1 MRFGQ
6 EAMFCLLPFVFE
18 LLLSYKQREHI
29 TVAALCFLIMHVPVP
44 GKGMPDL
51 SMKGRNDLMRKEQ
64 DLTTGNV
71 SKKLIKFAV
80 PLLLANLLQSFYS
93 IMDMLVVGRFV
104 GETGLAAISNASMIS
119 FIINSICIGVTM
131 GGTVLVAQYKGAD
144 DEEGQRETVGTL
156 FSLSFFA
163 SLLVTMSGLLVYRPL
178 FQILRVPA
186 GSMQDACDYMRIIC
200 CGTVF
205 VFGYNAVC
213 SVMKGLGDSKSSLY
227 FIAAAAVVNILLDLL
242 LVGPFGMGTAGA
254 AYATVFSQG
263 ISLAISICC
272 LRRKTFIFP
281 FRLKNFAVQPEKM
294 AAVLKVGLPT
304 AVQMAVVNISY
315 LMITGMLNQFGVSV
329 AAASGVGLKVNTFAG
344 MPCWAVGQAVTAMAG
359 QNMGAGRT
367 DRVKKT
373 TETGLRLNLLITLMA
388 VVLVQ
393 LFAGQI
399 IMLFEPQNKEVIADG
414 ILYLR
419 ICCGINSLVYAA
431 LYTFDSFAIGI
442 GAANI
447 AMVNALLDAAV
458 VRLPVSWLLAFTA
471 GMGFPGVYVGQAL
484 SPLLPFLV
492 GWLYFK
498 NKGWESK
505 RLIQPADHT

>member
-1 MRFGQ
+1 
-6 EAMFCLLPFVFE
+6 
-18 LLLSYKQREHI
+18 
-29 TVAALCFLIMHVPVP
+29 
-44 GKGMPDL
+44 
-51 SMKGRNDLMRKEQ
+51 MRKEQ

-93 IMDMLVVGRFV
+93 IVDMLVVGRFV

-163 SLLVTMSGLLVYRPL
+163 SLLVTVSGLLVYRPL
-178 FQILRVPA
+178 FQVLRVPA
-186 GSMQDACDYMRIIC
+186 GSMQDACDYMKIIC

-227 FIAAAAVVNILLDLL
+227 FIAVAAVVNILLDLL

-373 TETGLRLNLLITLMA
+373 TETGLRLNLLITLM
-388 VVLVQ
+388 VVICVQ
-393 LFAGQI
+393 IFAGQI
-399 IMLFEPQNKEVIADG
+399 IMLFEPENKEVIADG

-419 ICCGINSLVYAA
+419 ICCGINSLVYTA
-431 LYTFDSFAIGI
+431 LYTFDSFAVGI

-458 VRLPVSWLLAFTA
+458 VRLLVSWLLAFTA